1 MRCIEVRSV
10 VVTVGSIPTS
20 CKTDSAG
27 LFYAGFNA
35 AVFSRL
41 SQLPTLPGSRHPPLR
56 TGCSVCVRT
65 KQTQRFSN
73 IWRHAQVQNRLKVSA
88 YKNVG
93 TSNCDG
99 LSKEQ
104 ERTLRLSL
112 TRPLE
117 SRLRNPWLI
126 CGVCECDVTLP
137 AAFRKTVRRAPLGR
151 CIAGFGV
158 KPLALAITL

>member
-41 SQLPTLPGSRHPPLR
+41 SQLPTLPGSRYPPL
-56 TGCSVCVRT
+56 RT

>member
-1 MRCIEVRSV
+1 M
-10 VVTVGSIPTS
+10 TVGSIPTS

-41 SQLPTLPGSRHPPLR
+41 SQLPTLPGSRYLPLR